1 MLNFD
6 QNLLHLDETLQE
18 IMGLTTLFSRDFLTL
33 EFWKKEREK
42 SVPNLWNISHIFR

>member
-18 IMGLTTLFSRDFLTL
+18 IMGLTTLFSTRDFLTL
-33 EFWKKEREK
+33 EF
-42 SVPNLWNISHIFR
+42 